1 MKIKFFLPYNTRP
14 GQNIYISGSHEQLG
28 SLETDKAVPMFYL
41 NGVWIC
47 EVNLRSSEEF
57 QYSYIIRDD
66 YSGIYCEAGPARRF
80 RPGKRS
86 VYYVHD
92 QWKPYSEESPFLSH
106 AFRNIFFGAESQFS
120 GNYSDTL
127 ITCSVNNLPEDSSV
141 LISGSS
147 DMLGKWEENRAVQMF
162 RGEGGIWYAE
172 LDRKGLQSGTEYK
185 FIVKTSSGGKSD
197 YIWEDG
203 LNRQIQDLHLSAP
216 VSASLIINNY
226 TVNLPAF
233 KPKYSGTAIP
243 VFSIRTSDGCGIGEF
258 TGLKSIVDLLAET
271 GQRVLQILP
280 VNDTTMTHTWSDS
293 YPYGAI
299 SIFALH
305 PLYLNVKQ
313 TGIVSDD
320 SFMKSFNETANR
332 LESLEEID
340 YDAVDKLKWNYIR
353 KIYEQDRAKTF
364 LSKDFLVFF
373 DRNSSWLIPY
383 AAFCYLRDKFGSPKF
398 YEWPEY
404 SNYDYS
410 RVKKLTAPESEVY
423 PEIALHYFVQYHLHK
438 QLSEAHTYA
447 NSKGVILKGDI
458 PIGINK
464 NSVEAWSESHLFNFN
479 GQAGAPPDDFSVK
492 GQNWGFPTYNWEI
505 MEKDGY
511 SWWKKRFRKM
521 EEYFDAYRI
530 DHILGFFRIWEI
542 PSNAT
547 EGLLGY
553 FNPSLPFSA
562 DEIRS
567 MGYNFNY
574 DRDCLPYIKEWV
586 LDELFADKK
595 SEIKYLFL
603 DNIGWDSYRLKS
615 EFSTQE
621 KIEEFFNLNSGKID
635 SGIKERLMS
644 LVADVLFIQDPAD
657 NSRYHP
663 RISSQFTKSYQALSD
678 DQKNSYNRI
687 YNNFFYHRNDG
698 FWYSNAMKKLPS
710 LISSNGMLVCGE
722 DLGMIPSCV
731 PSAMKSLSILTLEI
745 QRMPKDPSLEFG
757 DTRRYPYL
765 SVCTTG
771 THDTSTLRG
780 WWEENRDTTS
790 SYYRKILNG
799 SGDVPLF
806 CEPWICRTIIENHL
820 KSESMLAIFPL
831 QDWISVFPALRREN
845 PSSERI
851 NVPSNPKHYWRYRMH
866 LTAES
871 LISDT
876 EFVGEVR
883 KMVEESNRL

>member
-28 SLETDKAVPMFYL
+28 SLETEKAVPMFFL
-41 NGVWIC
+41 SGVWIC
-47 EVNLRSSEEF
+47 EVDFKSPDEF
-57 QYSYIIRDD
+57 QYTYFIRDE
-66 YSGIYCEAGPARRF
+66 YSGIFCEAGPARIF

-86 VYYVHD
+86 VYYIHD
-92 QWKPYSEESPFLSH
+92 QWKPYSDESPFLSH
-106 AFRNIFFGAESQFS
+106 AFRNIFFNSEKQFPV
-120 GNYSDTL
+120 NYTDVL
-127 ITCSVNNLPEDSSV
+127 ITCSVNNLPDTSSV

-147 DMLGKWEENRAVQMF
+147 AQLGKWDETRAVQML

-172 LDRKGLQSGTEYK
+172 LQRPGLLSGTEYK
-185 FIVKTSSGGKSD
+185 FIVKSSLYGKTE

-216 VSASLIINNY
+216 ANASVVINNFSI
-226 TVNLPAF
+226 NLPAI
-233 KPKYSGTAIP
+233 KPRYSGTAIP
-243 VFSIRTSDGCGIGEF
+243 VFSIRTNGGCGIGEF
-258 TGLKSIVDLLAET
+258 SGLKSIVDLLAVT

-313 TGIVSDD
+313 TGIVTDEA
-320 SFMKSFNETANR
+320 FMKCFDETAHR

-340 YDAVDKLKWNYIR
+340 YDAVDKLKWDYIR
-353 KIYEQDRAKTF
+353 RIYEQEGKKIL
-364 LSKDFLVFF
+364 LSKQFLEYFC
-373 DRNSSWLIPY
+373 RNSSWLIPY

-398 YEWPEY
+398 TEWPDFSIYDNSKVKELTSPDSNVY
-404 SNYDYS
+404 S
-410 RVKKLTAPESEVY
+410 
-423 PEIALHYFVQYHLHK
+423 EIALHYFVQYHLHN
-438 QLSEAHTYA
+438 QLSDAHDYA

-464 NSVEAWSESHLFNFN
+464 NSVEAWSEPHLFNFN

-511 SWWKKRFRKM
+511 SWWKRRFRKM

-542 PSNAT
+542 PSLAT

-553 FNPSLPFSA
+553 FNPSMPFSA

-567 MGYNFNY
+567 MGYSFNY

-586 LDELFADKK
+586 LDELFASKK
-595 SEIKYLFL
+595 SEIKDRFL
-603 DNIGWDSYRLKS
+603 DNIGWDSYRLKA
-615 EFSTQE
+615 EFYTQE
-621 KIEEFFNLNSGKID
+621 KIEDFFSLNSGKID
-635 SGIKERLMS
+635 SGIKDQLLS
-644 LVADVLFIQDPAD
+644 LVAEVLFIQDPAD
-657 NSRYHP
+657 NSKYHP
-663 RISSQFTKSYQALSD
+663 RISSQFTKSYQALND
-678 DQKNSYNRI
+678 DQKNAYNRI

-698 FWYSNAMKKLPS
+698 FWYNNAMKKLPS

-745 QRMPKDPSLEFG
+745 QRMPKDPSQEFG
-757 DTRRYPYL
+757 HTQSYPYL

-780 WWEENRDTTS
+780 WWEEDRNTTN
-790 SYYRKILNG
+790 SYYRNVLNG
-799 SGDVPLF
+799 YGDAPLF
-806 CEPWICRTIIENHL
+806 CEPWICRNILENHL

-845 PSSERI
+845 PTCERI
-851 NVPSNPKHYWRYRMH
+851 NIPSNPKHYWRYRMH
-866 LTAES
+866 LTAEN
-871 LISDT
+871 LISDSD
-876 EFVGEVR
+876 FVGEIR